1 MEIQDNWEIE
11 VPESALAD
19 FEAYAQQHG
28 LSMEE
33 AILRLAST
41 SLDMRLLG
49 RRLGAE
55 ALSRPPTDR

>member
-11 VPESALAD
+11 VPESVLAE
-19 FEAYAQQHG
+19 FEAYAKQHG

-41 SLDMRLLG
+41 SLDMRVLG
-49 RRLGAE
+49 RRLSVE
-55 ALSRPPTDR
+55 ALSEPPTNS